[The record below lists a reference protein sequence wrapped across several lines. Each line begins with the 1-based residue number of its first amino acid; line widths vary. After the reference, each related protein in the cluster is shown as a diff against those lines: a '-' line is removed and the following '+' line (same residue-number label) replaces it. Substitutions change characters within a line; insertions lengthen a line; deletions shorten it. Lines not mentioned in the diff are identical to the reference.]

1 MSQRT
6 RIKVCGVKDV
16 AAALAAADAGADFV
30 GLVFV
35 RASPRFIPP
44 EAAREIV
51 AALPIG
57 VEPIGLF
64 CDHTV
69 DDVRDAAATAGLR
82 TVQLHGREGP
92 GFAKQLGGLRI
103 IKAIGFEPGKL
114 AERLQPWREAR
125 TGLAAVLLD
134 TPPKADAAIT
144 GGGGEPFDWDAL
156 ADAES
161 TGHFRGLPPR
171 FLAGGLTPRNVAAA
185 IEKVR
190 PYAVDVSSGVES
202 SRGVKDPAMI
212 AHFCAAVRDADRA
225 DKSARYPLSDA

>member
-1 MSQRT
+1 MPHRT
-6 RIKVCGVKDV
+6 RIKICGVNDV

-35 RASPRFIPP
+35 RASPRFVPP
-44 EAAREIV
+44 EAAREIA
-51 AALPIG
+51 AALPLG
-57 VEPIGLF
+57 VEAVGLF
-64 CDHTV
+64 CDHTI

-92 GFAKQLGGLRI
+92 GFAKQLDGLRI
-103 IKAIGFEPGKL
+103 VKAIGFEAGKL

-134 TPPKADAAIT
+134 TPPEADAAIT
-144 GGGGEPFDWDAL
+144 GGGGETFDWDAL
-156 ADAES
+156 AEAES
-161 TGHFRGLPPR
+161 AGHFRGLPPR

-185 IEKVR
+185 VATVR

-202 SRGVKDPAMI
+202 SRGVKDAVMI
-212 AHFCAAVRDADRA
+212 ADFCAAVRDADN
-225 DKSARYPLSDA
+225 